1 MVCCGVN
8 ESMPM
13 IRYGTWCG
21 DKIARNDGRCCTAT
35 EDQCSLEKELQCTR
49 GMVDC
54 MRNSAWVPPGNRVLS
69 FPAGQCMINGRRT
82 SGIAE
87 TNDSQIA
94 IPSTDTIGESYQ
106 AHE

>member
-1 MVCCGVN
+1 MRFGLDGGGDDGRGQLRTYLCLRWCAAASMN
-8 ESMPM
+8 QSMPM

-69 FPAGQCMINGRRT
+69 FPAGKCMINARRT
-82 SGIAE
+82 WHS
-87 TNDSQIA
+87 
-94 IPSTDTIGESYQ
+94 
-106 AHE
+106 